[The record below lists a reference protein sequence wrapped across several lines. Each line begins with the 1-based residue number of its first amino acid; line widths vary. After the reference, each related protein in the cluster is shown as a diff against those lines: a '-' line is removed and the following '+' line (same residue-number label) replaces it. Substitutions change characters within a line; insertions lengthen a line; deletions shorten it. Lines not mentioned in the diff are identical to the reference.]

1 MYYIIID
8 VNPYLSRNLREM
20 KSATDTEL
28 NSDVNNILKEIG
40 SRIRTKR
47 KMVNKNYE
55 DFAHAHN
62 FNKVTVSR
70 IEQGSNSSLKSI
82 IIIARS
88 LDIPIEQLFK
98 GIL

>member
-8 VNPYLSRNLREM
+8 VNPYLSRKLREM

-28 NSDVNNILKEIG
+28 NSDIDNILNEIG

-55 DFAHAHN
+55 DFARAHN

-82 IIIARS
+82 IIIART
-88 LDIPIEQLFK
+88 LDIPIEELFK
-98 GIL
+98 GIH

>member
-8 VNPYLSRNLREM
+8 VNPYLSRKLLEM

-28 NSDVNNILKEIG
+28 NSDIDNILKEIG

-55 DFAHAHN
+55 DFARTHN

-82 IIIARS
+82 IIIART
-88 LDIPIEQLFK
+88 LDIPIEELFK
-98 GIL
+98 GIH